1 VTVSGTTSTT
11 VTVNVTTKAGWIS
24 VRWQPT
30 APWMALGFLMTVS
43 AFYLFAFEQF
53 RQRSARRA
61 YRLAYW
67 AGAVLIALYISG
79 CGAPYSNKTGGTPAG
94 TYVVTIT
101 GTAGGT
107 SHSTTASLT
116 VQ

>member
-1 VTVSGTTSTT
+1 MVN
-11 VTVNVTTKAGWIS
+11 VNVTTTSPGWVA

-30 APWMALGFLMTVS
+30 APWPALGFLMAVS
-43 AFYLFAFEQF
+43 AIYLFGFGPY

-79 CGAPYSNKTGGTPAG
+79 CGAPYANKTGGTPAG
-94 TYVVTIT
+94 TYVVTVT
-101 GTAGGT
+101 GTTGST
-107 SHSTTASLT
+107 SHSATASLT